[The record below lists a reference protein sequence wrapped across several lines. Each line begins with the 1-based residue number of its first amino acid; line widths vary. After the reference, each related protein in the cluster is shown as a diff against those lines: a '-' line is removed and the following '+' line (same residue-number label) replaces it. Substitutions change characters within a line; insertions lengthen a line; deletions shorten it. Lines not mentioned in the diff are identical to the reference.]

1 MFRQLTVIGVGLIG
15 GSMARALRQVNA
27 CQSIVGYGR
36 DINGLKQAVELGVID
51 RFELDMEQAIKTADL
66 IVIAVPIGAM
76 AELFATMRPFLA
88 EDVIITDV
96 GSAKQQVIAMARA
109 GLGPHLHKFIP
120 GHPIAGTEQSGVM
133 ASFAGLFEDRRV
145 ILTPI
150 AENRADAV
158 ARVQRVWEH
167 CGAEVV
173 TMAADHHDN
182 VLAATSHLP
191 HLLAYALVNTLLQL
205 DDSEEIFRFAA
216 GGFRDFS
223 RIASSDPV
231 MWRDICLANRASIL
245 AVLDEFSHAIKGL
258 RDSINQSDED
268 QLRLYFSRAKDVRDR
283 VI

>member
-1 MFRQLTVIGVGLIG
+1 
-15 GSMARALRQVNA
+15 
-27 CQSIVGYGR
+27 
-36 DINGLKQAVELGVID
+36 
-51 RFELDMEQAIKTADL
+51 
-66 IVIAVPIGAM
+66 
-76 AELFATMRPFLA
+76 
-88 EDVIITDV
+88 
-96 GSAKQQVIAMARA
+96 
-109 GLGPHLHKFIP
+109 
-120 GHPIAGTEQSGVM
+120 
-133 ASFAGLFEDRRV
+133 
-145 ILTPI
+145 LTPI